1 MWWWRLRT
9 PLVKGRDL
17 VVGWI
22 LMGVSESN
30 SGDFTAPP
38 PVEMVGAA
46 VEIAGV
52 KSIAQTFRVTKKK
65 AKNKRKK

>member
-1 MWWWRLRT
+1 M
-9 PLVKGRDL
+9 KADL

-22 LMGVSESN
+22 LMGVSRSN

-38 PVEMVGAA
+38 PVVMAATA

-52 KSIAQTFRVTKKK
+52 KSMDAQTFRVTQKLYKFFW
-65 AKNKRKK
+65 N